1 VPAGNHRGGM
11 AEKKKVAVIGAGMVG
26 IATASYLQRDGHDVI
41 VIDPDPPGQ
50 GASFGNAG
58 CFNPSSVVPV
68 ATPDTWKHIPKYLS
82 DPLGPLR
89 IRWSYLP
96 TLAPWLIRLVRAG
109 APARIEAQAQALK
122 TLLSPCLDAL
132 LPLARDAGAEG
143 LVARNGILIAYR
155 TQAAWDGDARAWD
168 IRRRNGTHWEE
179 LSADELR
186 QFDPNLSRDFT
197 RGKLVPGNGHSLDP
211 GGLVAAMADA
221 VQRNG
226 GTLMRTRATGFT
238 MDGASLRAVQT
249 TGGEVRADAAVIATG
264 AHSKPL
270 AALVGDVVPLET
282 ERGYHAMLR
291 APEVMPRVPT
301 TDSEGKFVATPMA
314 GGLRFAGTVELAG
327 LQAEPDW
334 RRARILLQLA
344 SKLYPALAQ
353 SYPDDRYTVWMGHRP
368 SLPDSLPV
376 LGPSSRSPDVFHAFG
391 HGHVGMTGGPYTG
404 RIIADLIDG
413 RPSPI
418 DLTPFRATRF

>member
-1 VPAGNHRGGM
+1 M

-26 IATASYLQRDGHDVI
+26 LATASYLQRDGHNVV
-41 VIDPDPPGQ
+41 VIDPQPPGQ

-68 ATPDTWKHIPKYLS
+68 ATPETWKHIPKYLS

-96 TLAPWLIRLVRAG
+96 ALAPWLIRLVRAG
-109 APARIEAQAQALK
+109 SSERIEHQARALK
-122 TLLSPCLDAL
+122 TLLGPCLDAL
-132 LPLARDAGAEG
+132 MPLARNADAQH

-155 TQAAWDGDARAWD
+155 TQASWDEDARAWD

-179 LSADELR
+179 LDTDELR

-197 RGKLVPGNGHSLDP
+197 RAKLVPGNGHCLDP
-211 GGLVAAMADA
+211 GGLVAAFGDA
-221 VQRNG
+221 VQRDG
-226 GTLMRTRATGFT
+226 GTLLRRRATGFVIE
-238 MDGASLRAVQT
+238 GNRLRAVQT
-249 TGGEVRADAAVIATG
+249 PEGDIPFDIAVIAAG
-264 AHSKPL
+264 AHSKSL
-270 AALVGDVVPLET
+270 TAALGDNVPLET

-301 TDSEGKFVATPMA
+301 TDSEAKFVATPMA
-314 GGLRFAGTVELAG
+314 NGLRFAGTVELAG
-327 LQAEPDW
+327 LDAQPDW
-334 RRARILLQLA
+334 RRARILLQQA
-344 SKLYPALAQ
+344 SKLYPGLAN
-353 SYPDDRYTVWMGHRP
+353 SYPGDRYTVWMGHRP

-376 LGPSSRSPDVFHAFG
+376 IGQSSRTRDVLYAFG

-404 RIIADLIDG
+404 KVIADLIYG

-418 DLTPFRATRF
+418 DLSPFRANRF